1 MDDGPRLTVKG
12 VDEFKIRMLLNCFF
26 LFNMSLFFLSTST
39 CLLSLSM
46 LVRGFE
52 IVGYGLGVGLLG
64 HLN

>member
-1 MDDGPRLTVKG
+1 MDDGPRLTVKNNAT
-12 VDEFKIRMLLNCFF
+12 E
-26 LFNMSLFFLSTST
+26 LFFFVQHDTFFWSTST